1 MTAPGARQPMPAA
14 VRRLL
19 GCHALASVGMS
30 LPWPLLLVLVWTT
43 TGEDPHGDLLL
54 GLTAA
59 ARMLPYV
66 ALSWATGPLADRFR
80 RDRLLRVT
88 LAARAVLLVAV
99 AVAVGQGWL
108 LAAVLAAT
116 AAVAAGTPAYPALT
130 AAMPTAAGPAGR
142 RATNLLVTVEVG
154 SFVVGPAL
162 GGLLLVG
169 PPRWVLPWV
178 GVLLTALA
186 GALVVGVALPRP
198 ARHGVR
204 AAGADGPAPAAG
216 RLAAL
221 RASPA
226 ATRAVGVVALLNGVV
241 AVLVV
246 ALLPVAGRLWHGG
259 GSGYGPATGLL
270 GLGALGAPL
279 LWRLGST
286 ASGRARWGLLLMAG
300 ALSAL
305 PLTRSV
311 GAAAL
316 PLLVAG
322 AACVH
327 VEGAATEAI
336 QAGVPDRVRAG
347 VLGLTDSVMVGAGL
361 LGSLVA
367 PWLCSVLGPIEVL
380 LALAGASLA
389 TVAVLGVRPTRATVA
404 APAHLSSRG
413 SVAG

>member
-1 MTAPGARQPMPAA
+1 
-14 VRRLL
+14 
-19 GCHALASVGMS
+19 
-30 LPWPLLLVLVWTT
+30 
-43 TGEDPHGDLLL
+43 
-54 GLTAA
+54 
-59 ARMLPYV
+59 
-66 ALSWATGPLADRFR
+66 
-80 RDRLLRVT
+80 
-88 LAARAVLLVAV
+88 
-99 AVAVGQGWL
+99 
-108 LAAVLAAT
+108 
-116 AAVAAGTPAYPALT
+116 
-130 AAMPTAAGPAGR
+130 MPTAAGLAGR

-162 GGLLLVG
+162 GGLLLTG
-169 PPRWVLPWV
+169 PPRWVLPWM
-178 GVLLTALA
+178 GVLLTVLA

-198 ARHGVR
+198 ARQGVR
-204 AAGADGPAPAAG
+204 AAGVDGPAPAAG

-226 ATRAVGVVALLNGVV
+226 ATRAIGVVALLNGVV

-246 ALLPVAGRLWHGG
+246 ALLPVAGRLWHGS

-300 ALSAL
+300 ALSVL

-322 AACVH
+322 AAGVH

-336 QAGVPDRVRAG
+336 QAGVPDPVRAG

-367 PWLCSVLGPIEVL
+367 PWLCSVLGPTDVL

-389 TVAVLGVRPTRATVA
+389 TVAVLGVRGHGRPSRPRRTCPPVGPWPGRPPEPRVSVRRPAREPPRWSPRRGARSWCAA
-404 APAHLSSRG
+404 APRG
-413 SVAG
+413 